1 MIVRA
6 RSADPSPRRSS
17 FIQWSGALP
26 YPDLSYLPR
35 SGEVGQSTF
44 SNLLRRA
51 AGLVYCFGHLHCD
64 EHLAAERKNDMI
76 TALKWIGRVAL
87 AVLVLALGLYYL
99 DSINLDQS
107 KLWML

>member
-1 MIVRA
+1 
-6 RSADPSPRRSS
+6 
-17 FIQWSGALP
+17 
-26 YPDLSYLPR
+26 
-35 SGEVGQSTF
+35 
-44 SNLLRRA
+44 
-51 AGLVYCFGHLHCD
+51 
-64 EHLAAERKNDMI
+64 MI